1 MGIFQIQ
8 RANLL
13 LVMLF
18 VASLA
23 GCPYWFDTSRPVP
36 DVSGQALS
44 TATESI
50 SAAGLAVGQ
59 VTEQCSDTVSA
70 GSVVGQDPAGGASV
84 SPGTVVHLVVSS
96 GPCPPATVTV
106 PDVTGQP
113 LSSAEG
119 ILTES
124 GLVSGQVTEECSDT
138 VPAGSVVGQDPAGG
152 ASVSPGTVVHLVV
165 SSGPCPVIFADPNLE
180 SAVRQTLGVGPGPIT
195 KADMLRLTT
204 LSASQRNITSLAG
217 LEHATNLE
225 ALYLQENQ
233 LTDLEAL
240 SGLTNLRTLVLN
252 NNALTS
258 EALSALSGLANL
270 ESLTLESNLIT
281 AVDSLSSL
289 AKLTLLDLK
298 GNQIEAVNALA
309 GLSELKTLI
318 LWSNRLTDEDLQALS
333 TLTGLTYLDLRD
345 NLLTNVSALLS
356 LTQLQTLHL
365 TGNELDATS
374 CESVIP
380 QLTARGVSV
389 SCEDCCSP

>member
-1 MGIFQIQ
+1 M
-8 RANLL
+8 
-13 LVMLF
+13 
-18 VASLA
+18 
-23 GCPYWFDTSRPVP
+23 SR
-36 DVSGQALS
+36 
-44 TATESI
+44 
-50 SAAGLAVGQ
+50 
-59 VTEQCSDTVSA
+59 
-70 GSVVGQDPAGGASV
+70 
-84 SPGTVVHLVVSS
+84 GTVVHLVVSS
-96 GPCPPATVTV
+96 GPCPPGTITV
-106 PDVTGQP
+106 PDLTGQP
-113 LSSAEG
+113 LSTAEG
-119 ILTES
+119 FLTES
-124 GLVSGQVTEECSDT
+124 GLVAGQVTDQCSDT

-152 ASVSPGTVVHLVV
+152 ASVSRGTVVHLVV
-165 SSGPCPVIFADPNLE
+165 SSGPCPVIFSDPNLE
-180 SAVRQTLGVGPGPIT
+180 SAVRQTLGVGPEPIS

-225 ALYLQENQ
+225 VLYLQENQ

-270 ESLTLESNLIT
+270 ETLTLESNLIT

-318 LWSNRLTDEDLQALS
+318 LWGNRLADEDLETLS

-365 TGNELDATS
+365 TGNVLDATS